1 MALFLD
7 VQRVAMLEGR
17 RGSGAQTRAPC
28 FSNLVT
34 Q

>member
-7 VQRVAMLEGR
+7 VRRVAMLEGR
-17 RGSGAQTRAPC
+17 RGNDAQTRAPF
-28 FSNLVT
+28 FSNLMT